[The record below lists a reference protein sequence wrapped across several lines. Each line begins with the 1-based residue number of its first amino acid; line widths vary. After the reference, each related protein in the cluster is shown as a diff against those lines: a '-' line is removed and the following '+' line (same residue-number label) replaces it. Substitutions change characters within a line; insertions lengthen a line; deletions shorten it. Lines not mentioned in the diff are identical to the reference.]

1 MFQRRGSHVPNRIFF
16 IIGNQP
22 TPRALQ
28 IYFYNP
34 QLLTRIRNCI
44 QLVRAPEAEKTRL
57 PHVMARFQDPLPHT
71 HSATTTKEWVERPVV
86 EVNFELRKQRQMGW
100 GWGVGGGFV
109 FTCSNSCALRREVL
123 SSKHLVRK
131 TTNIYAFHEA
141 ESKNN
146 AESPYGYM
154 RRCN

>member
-1 MFQRRGSHVPNRIFF
+1 M
-16 IIGNQP
+16 
-22 TPRALQ
+22 
-28 IYFYNP
+28 
-34 QLLTRIRNCI
+34 
-44 QLVRAPEAEKTRL
+44 
-57 PHVMARFQDPLPHT
+57 
-71 HSATTTKEWVERPVV
+71 V
-86 EVNFELRKQRQMGW
+86 EVNFELPKQRQI
-100 GWGVGGGFV
+100 GGSL
-109 FTCSNSCALRREVL
+109 FTCSNSCVLRREVL